1 MDSLFDQDSD
11 RLFGESTPVE
21 SEGET
26 QKASPLPKLP
36 LRQEEMEAVIKDPAF
51 VRRLGYWSW
60 KLSEIIDD
68 PKEGR
73 EDYSQ
78 EIFFR
83 VMKEWKRTRAKR
95 PDFVFVPTLWV
106 KSIACKII
114 REAKAQKRAHERMIR
129 TIFGGRGGRLIDT
142 PDQSTVPDEL
152 QEFVL
157 DEATKRFPDDKQEII
172 LLLREDLTYREIQ
185 TQLEERWNP
194 GTQGRSDPDFK
205 KCPRGT
211 VSKVRKDFIAIARE
225 IYQGV
230 RFS

>member
-78 EIFFR
+78 EIFVR
-83 VMKEWKRTRAKR
+83 VMKEWKRTRSKR

-106 KSIACKII
+106 KSIACNII
-114 REAKAQKRAHERMIR
+114 EEARAQKRAHKRKFLG
-129 TIFGGRGGRLIDT
+129 IFGGPDGRLIDI
-142 PDQSTVPDEL
+142 PDRSVVPDGL

-157 DEATKRFPDDKQEII
+157 DEATKRFPEDKQEII
-172 LLLREDLTYREIQ
+172 LLLRKGFTYRKIEA
-185 TQLEERWNP
+185 QLEERWNP
-194 GTQGRSDPDFK
+194 GTQSRSDPDFK
-205 KCPRGT
+205 KCSLGT
-211 VSKVRKDFIAIARE
+211 ISKVRKDFIAIARE